1 MNTQVRDWELTLI
14 LLASMFTILI
24 ILFIVTK
31 WLNLQLLTCCLNWAR
46 DRKSSTTISVR
57 EQSTQVE

>member
-1 MNTQVRDWELTLI
+1 
-14 LLASMFTILI
+14 MFTILI